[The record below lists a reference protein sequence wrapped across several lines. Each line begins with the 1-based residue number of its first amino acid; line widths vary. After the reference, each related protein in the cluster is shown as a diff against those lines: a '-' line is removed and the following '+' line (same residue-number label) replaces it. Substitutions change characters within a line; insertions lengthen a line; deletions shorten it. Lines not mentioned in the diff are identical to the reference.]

1 MAAETEL
8 VPYRDEV
15 VDQDRKLSSVWSS
28 FYRTIQNLVLYIKR
42 ETSFPLV
49 NNQVAAANIEGLSFD
64 KRYYSQAIVEYLIQ
78 RVTSGSGLI
87 ESGRVVAVYSPFSD
101 AWTVA
106 KVADVS
112 VGVIGVTF
120 SITAAGQIQY
130 TTTNQ
135 AGTASI
141 SRIVYRL
148 RQIEAKSSLYS
159 QVG

>member
-15 VDQDRKLSSVWSS
+15 VDQDRKLSSVWAS
-28 FYRTIQNLVLYIKR
+28 FYRTIQSLVLYIRR
-42 ETSFPLV
+42 EASFPLV
-49 NNQVAAANIEGLSFD
+49 NNQASAANIEGLSFD
-64 KRYYSQAIVEYLIQ
+64 KRYYSQAIVEYLVQ

-87 ESGRVVAVYSPFSD
+87 ESGRLVAVYSPFSD
-101 AWTVA
+101 TWTIA

-120 SITAAGQIQY
+120 SITADGQVQY